1 METAR
6 AANNLMQ
13 FAKAQNIPQKITDVY
28 IAGLTDEDYGVY
40 EDGIA
45 QINPELGVEQLETGG
60 SFVYSKTDDPYI
72 SFANFALAIG
82 GMLKTD
88 PKGNII
94 TQLKYTP
101 EQIEKRK
108 ARRKIT
114 IPVGAVVG
122 VLVLASLIFLV
133 RKIMLGSELKALEE
147 YNQRESV
154 LEACE
159 EYDAAQERMS
169 AISAIHTGM
178 ESLGDE
184 IGEYPLVDSSVEAVI
199 TSCAEGLVSA
209 EISSYDST
217 TGILSFNT
225 SDGNVEQINRFIE
238 LLMEEEIFASV
249 DYTGYSQNQ
258 DGDWSVNV
266 NCTMAPVQGEAEE

>member
-1 METAR
+1 
-6 AANNLMQ
+6 
-13 FAKAQNIPQKITDVY
+13 
-28 IAGLTDEDYGVY
+28 
-40 EDGIA
+40 
-45 QINPELGVEQLETGG
+45 
-60 SFVYSKTDDPYI
+60 
-72 SFANFALAIG
+72 
-82 GMLKTD
+82 
-88 PKGNII
+88 
-94 TQLKYTP
+94 
-101 EQIEKRK
+101 
-108 ARRKIT
+108 
-114 IPVGAVVG
+114 
-122 VLVLASLIFLV
+122 
-133 RKIMLGSELKALEE
+133 
-147 YNQRESV
+147 
-154 LEACE
+154 
-159 EYDAAQERMS
+159 
-169 AISAIHTGM
+169 M

-225 SDGNVEQINRFIE
+225 SAGNVEQINRFIE

>member
-1 METAR
+1 
-6 AANNLMQ
+6 MQ

-40 EDGIA
+40 EDGLLRST
-45 QINPELGVEQLETGG
+45 ELGVEQLETGG

-199 TSCAEGLVSA
+199 TSCAEGLSP
-209 EISSYDST
+209 
-217 TGILSFNT
+217 
-225 SDGNVEQINRFIE
+225 RR
-238 LLMEEEIFASV
+238 SV
-249 DYTGYSQNQ
+249 L
-258 DGDWSVNV
+258 
-266 NCTMAPVQGEAEE
+266 

>member
-1 METAR
+1 M
-6 AANNLMQ
+6 
-13 FAKAQNIPQKITDVY
+13 
-28 IAGLTDEDYGVY
+28 
-40 EDGIA
+40 
-45 QINPELGVEQLETGG
+45 
-60 SFVYSKTDDPYI
+60 
-72 SFANFALAIG
+72 
-82 GMLKTD
+82 
-88 PKGNII
+88 
-94 TQLKYTP
+94 
-101 EQIEKRK
+101 
-108 ARRKIT
+108 
-114 IPVGAVVG
+114 G

-184 IGEYPLVDSSVEAVI
+184 ISEYPLVDSSVEAVI

-225 SDGNVEQINRFIE
+225 SAGNVEQINGSLNFSWRRRYLRLWITRDIHRTRTE
-238 LLMEEEIFASV
+238 
-249 DYTGYSQNQ
+249 TG
-258 DGDWSVNV
+258 V
-266 NCTMAPVQGEAEE
+266 